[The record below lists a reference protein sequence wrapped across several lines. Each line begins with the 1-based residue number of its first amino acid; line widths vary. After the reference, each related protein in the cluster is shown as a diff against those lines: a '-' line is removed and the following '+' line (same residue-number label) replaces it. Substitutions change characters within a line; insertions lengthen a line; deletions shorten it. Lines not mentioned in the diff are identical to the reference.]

1 MEQLCFKI
9 HNLVS
14 PNPLFI
20 LLVLYWSDDSANSA
34 TYEKG
39 ARQKSAFLAGASAK
53 GGGWSTPPPRGELN
67 RGSQTRGFQRVPG
80 TLCGALRVSWDPGTL
95 SDPSLS
101 ITLFIYLPIY
111 LSANIGKRMDG
122 WT

>member
-1 MEQLCFKI
+1 MEQLFFKI

-53 GGGWSTPPPRGELN
+53 GGGGGLLPPPEGSSTEGPRPEVSREFQEPSMELW
-67 RGSQTRGFQRVPG
+67 GFHGILEPSQIRPWV
-80 TLCGALRVSWDPGTL
+80 
-95 SDPSLS
+95 
-101 ITLFIYLPIY
+101 
-111 LSANIGKRMDG
+111 
-122 WT
+122 